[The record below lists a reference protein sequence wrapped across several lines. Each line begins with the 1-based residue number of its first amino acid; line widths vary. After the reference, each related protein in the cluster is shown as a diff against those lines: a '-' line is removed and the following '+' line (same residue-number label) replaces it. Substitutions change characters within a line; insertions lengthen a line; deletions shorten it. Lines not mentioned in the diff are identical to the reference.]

1 MEQPKQ
7 EEKLKEQTVRIN
19 VCIPKLVRITKRKEF
34 ISKLEIKQKIV
45 EEAKVVN
52 NIAQVARKHGLSED
66 TIQYWCK
73 KEDDISEYFF
83 QTKLWFMFVSMYF
96 VHMHFINYFYTD
108 DSLYKLREIPSLT
121 PPPMK
126 KPRIDAAESKIM
138 KISDLPDLES
148 GVKIWRKALEQR
160 DVALEVAKSNEV
172 GYKSRMEFLEQK
184 IEKLESKVDINL
196 AINIDIL
203 FIVK

>member
-19 VCIPKLVRITKRKEF
+19 VCIPKLVRITKRKEL

-73 KEDDISEYFF
+73 KEDEISEYFF
-83 QTKLWFMFVSMYF
+83 QIKLWVMFVSMYF
-96 VHMHFINYFYTD
+96 VC
-108 DSLYKLREIPSLT
+108 
-121 PPPMK
+121 
-126 KPRIDAAESKIM
+126 
-138 KISDLPDLES
+138 ISSIIFTQVTLSISYVEYHP
-148 GVKIWRKALEQR
+148 
-160 DVALEVAKSNEV
+160 
-172 GYKSRMEFLEQK
+172 
-184 IEKLESKVDINL
+184 
-196 AINIDIL
+196 
-203 FIVK
+203 

>member
-7 EEKLKEQTVRIN
+7 EEKLEEQTVCIN
-19 VCIPKLVRITKRKEF
+19 VCIPKLVRITKDSSFWTKRKDL

-83 QTKLWFMFVSMYF
+83 QIKLCVMFVSMYF
-96 VHMHFINYFYTD
+96 VC
-108 DSLYKLREIPSLT
+108 
-121 PPPMK
+121 
-126 KPRIDAAESKIM
+126 
-138 KISDLPDLES
+138 ISS
-148 GVKIWRKALEQR
+148 IIFTQ
-160 DVALEVAKSNEV
+160 
-172 GYKSRMEFLEQK
+172 MT
-184 IEKLESKVDINL
+184 
-196 AINIDIL
+196 L
-203 FIVK
+203 FISYVKYHP